1 MVKVRGFKAEIPKST
16 ASIKVPPKIIDQVIG
31 QEKAVDIVKRAALQK
46 RHILLIG
53 KPGTGKSMLAQGMSE
68 LLPVEELEDLVVFP
82 NPEDENKPIIKSF
95 PAGYGKVVAH
105 QFREKAKMVSS
116 TRSTI
121 ITALMVAIGVITFYY
136 TFIMRMPQALFS
148 GIIAAAFLM
157 MLSQQLKTS
166 KIINI
171 PKVLVSHRTGEKAPF
186 VDATGAHEGSL
197 LGDVRHDPFQS
208 GGLQTPSHERV
219 EAGAIHRAHRGV
231 LFIDEIATLEPKMQV
246 ALLTGMQE
254 KKFPIT
260 GRSERSA
267 GAMVRTTPA
276 PCDFVLVAAGNL
288 DTMRKIH
295 PAMRSRVQGSGYE
308 VFMNETMSDTKEN
321 EEKLIRFIA
330 QEVRKDKKIP
340 HFSTQGIVEIIR
352 IARRMADRKG
362 HLTLRLRELGGLIRA
377 AGDLAQQEKA
387 KLVGKKHIMK
397 AVLRARP
404 LEKQV
409 AHMYIDRKKEYQVI
423 MTEGEMVGR
432 VNGLAVLGDAG
443 IVLPIEAEVV
453 PCSGTKSEVIATG
466 NLGKI
471 ANEAVKNVSATIR
484 KWFGK
489 DLREYDIYVQFL
501 QTYEGVE
508 GDSASIAVANA
519 IISAISRAKVRQDTA
534 MTGSLSI
541 RGDVLSIGGINPK
554 LEAAIEAGIKRVLV
568 PESNMKD
575 IVIEKIKKLEVIPV
589 KTLED
594 VVANALVNGSK
605 LVKQIKR
612 KETPIF
618 EIKAQK
624 SKKAATA

>member
-1 MVKVRGFKAEIPKST
+1 MKLFLVFLHNPLIKA
-16 ASIKVPPKIIDQVIG
+16 
-31 QEKAVDIVKRAALQK
+31 
-46 RHILLIG
+46 
-53 KPGTGKSMLAQGMSE
+53 
-68 LLPVEELEDLVVFP
+68 
-82 NPEDENKPIIKSF
+82 F
-95 PAGYGKVVAH
+95 PAGYGNVVAP
-105 QFREKAKMVSS
+105 QFREKAKAVSGAK
-116 TRSTI
+116 TTL
-121 ITALMVAIGVITFYY
+121 ITALMIAIGAITFYY
-136 TFIMRMPQALFS
+136 TFILRMPQALFS

-166 KIINI
+166 KVINI
-171 PKVLVSHRTGEKAPF
+171 PKVLISHRAGERAPF
-186 VDATGAHEGSL
+186 IDATGAHEGSL
-197 LGDVRHDPFQS
+197 LGDVRHAPFQS

-219 EAGAIHRAHRGV
+219 ESGDIHRAHKGV
-231 LFIDEIATLEPKMQV
+231 LFIDEIATLDPKMQI

-254 KKFPIT
+254 KKFQIT

-308 VFMNETMSDTKEN
+308 VFMNETMKHSKEN

-330 QEVRKDKKIP
+330 QEVHKDKKIP
-340 HFSTQGIVEIIR
+340 HFADQGIVEIIR
-352 IARRMADRKG
+352 VAKRMADRKG
-362 HLTLRLRELGGLIRA
+362 HLTLRLRELGGIIRA

-387 KLVGKKHIMK
+387 KLTGKKHVIK
-397 AVLRARP
+397 ALLRARP

-423 MTEGEMVGR
+423 LTEGELVGR
-432 VNGLAVLGDAG
+432 VNGLAVMGDAG

-453 PCSGTKSEVIATG
+453 PCSGNKSEVIATG

-489 DLREYDIYVQFL
+489 DLKDYDIYVQFL

-519 IISAISRAKVRQDTA
+519 IISAISRLKVRQDTA

-541 RGDVLSIGGINPK
+541 RGDVMSIGGINPK
-554 LEAAIEAGIKRVLV
+554 IEAAIEAGMARVLV
-568 PESNMKD
+568 PASNVKD
-575 IVIEKIKKLEVIPV
+575 IVVEKIKKIEVIPV
-589 KTLED
+589 ATLED
-594 VVANALVNGSK
+594 VVANALVNGRK
-605 LVKQIKR
+605 LVKQVK
-612 KETPIF
+612 KKDTPVF
-618 EIKAQK
+618 EVKTRQK